1 MHIETPGERSSE
13 LVAALADVWERSVR
27 ATHDFLAED
36 DIVGLRPEAESGIAG
51 VERLTVAYDG
61 GAPCGFAGSQD
72 GKLEMLFVAPEARGR
87 GVGRALLAHA
97 VEHAGVRTLD
107 VNEQNPQAVGFY
119 EHEGFVVAGRSPV
132 HHRNHGRDGRQAG
145 RQRGQQRP
153 EQLGAGERQDE
164 PELHE
169 GGARRQERPAHGGP
183 SELGPAPG
191 LLPHGGGGGG
201 GGDEAAGEPGEQQA
215 ALRAD
220 HPRCDVAGPADA
232 GEGHHQ
238 EPDV

>member
-119 EHEGFVVAGRSPV
+119 EHEGFVVAGRS
-132 HHRNHGRDGRQAG
+132 RSSRAG
-145 RQRGQQRP
+145 IRRSLRALCCILP
-153 EQLGAGERQDE
+153 
-164 PELHE
+164 
-169 GGARRQERPAHGGP
+169 GGGFSSSPARR
-183 SELGPAPG
+183 SL
-191 LLPHGGGGGG
+191 
-201 GGDEAAGEPGEQQA
+201 AAGGTARASPASWAPPCWASRERRCSWRASRACCPPDRSPSSSA
-215 ALRAD
+215 AWPPAAS
-220 HPRCDVAGPADA
+220 RCTPCC
-232 GEGHHQ
+232 
-238 EPDV
+238 

>member
-13 LVAALADVWERSVR
+13 LVAALVDVWERSVR

-61 GAPCGFAGSQD
+61 GAP
-72 GKLEMLFVAPEARGR
+72 EARGR

-97 VEHAGVRTLD
+97 VEHARVRTLD

-132 HHRNHGRDGRQAG
+132 DDAG
-145 RQRGQQRP
+145 RP
-153 EQLGAGERQDE
+153 FPL
-164 PELHE
+164 LHM
-169 GGARRQERPAHGGP
+169 R
-183 SELGPAPG
+183 L
-191 LLPHGGGGGG
+191 
-201 GGDEAAGEPGEQQA
+201 
-215 ALRAD
+215 
-220 HPRCDVAGPADA
+220 V
-232 GEGHHQ
+232 
-238 EPDV
+238 

>member
-72 GKLEMLFVAPEARGR
+72 GKLEMLFVAP
-87 GVGRALLAHA
+87 LAHA
-97 VEHAGVRTLD
+97 VEHARVRTLD

-132 HHRNHGRDGRQAG
+132 DDAG
-145 RQRGQQRP
+145 RP
-153 EQLGAGERQDE
+153 FPL
-164 PELHE
+164 LHM
-169 GGARRQERPAHGGP
+169 R
-183 SELGPAPG
+183 L
-191 LLPHGGGGGG
+191 
-201 GGDEAAGEPGEQQA
+201 
-215 ALRAD
+215 
-220 HPRCDVAGPADA
+220 V
-232 GEGHHQ
+232 
-238 EPDV
+238 

>member
-13 LVAALADVWERSVR
+13 LVAALVDVWERSVR

-61 GAPCGFAGSQD
+61 GAPCGFA
-72 GKLEMLFVAPEARGR
+72 EARGR

-97 VEHAGVRTLD
+97 VEHARVRTLD

-132 HHRNHGRDGRQAG
+132 DDAG
-145 RQRGQQRP
+145 RP
-153 EQLGAGERQDE
+153 FPL
-164 PELHE
+164 LHM
-169 GGARRQERPAHGGP
+169 R
-183 SELGPAPG
+183 L
-191 LLPHGGGGGG
+191 
-201 GGDEAAGEPGEQQA
+201 
-215 ALRAD
+215 
-220 HPRCDVAGPADA
+220 V
-232 GEGHHQ
+232 
-238 EPDV
+238 

>member
-13 LVAALADVWERSVR
+13 LVAALVDVWERSVR

-97 VEHAGVRTLD
+97 VEHAR
-107 VNEQNPQAVGFY
+107 

-132 HHRNHGRDGRQAG
+132 DDAG
-145 RQRGQQRP
+145 RP
-153 EQLGAGERQDE
+153 FPL
-164 PELHE
+164 LHM
-169 GGARRQERPAHGGP
+169 R
-183 SELGPAPG
+183 L
-191 LLPHGGGGGG
+191 
-201 GGDEAAGEPGEQQA
+201 
-215 ALRAD
+215 
-220 HPRCDVAGPADA
+220 V
-232 GEGHHQ
+232 
-238 EPDV
+238 

>member
-97 VEHAGVRTLD
+97 VEHARVRTLD

-119 EHEGFVVAGRSPV
+119 EHEGFVVAGRSP
-132 HHRNHGRDGRQAG
+132 AIA
-145 RQRGQQRP
+145 
-153 EQLGAGERQDE
+153 LGALAVAVLLTSLACYLLYYRLK
-164 PELHE
+164 PRRAYVA
-169 GGARRQERPAHGGP
+169 GAVPLA
-183 SELGPAPG
+183 AVG
-191 LLPHGGGGGG
+191 LF
-201 GGDEAAGEPGEQQA
+201 AAAMAVVA
-215 ALRAD
+215 ALIR
-220 HPRCDVAGPADA
+220 
-232 GEGHHQ
+232 
-238 EPDV
+238 

>member
-72 GKLEMLFVAPEARGR
+72 GKLEMLFVAPEVRGR

-132 HHRNHGRDGRQAG
+132 DDAG
-145 RQRGQQRP
+145 RPFPLLHMRRACDD
-153 EQLGAGERQDE
+153 EEGER
-164 PELHE
+164 
-169 GGARRQERPAHGGP
+169 
-183 SELGPAPG
+183 S
-191 LLPHGGGGGG
+191 
-201 GGDEAAGEPGEQQA
+201 
-215 ALRAD
+215 
-220 HPRCDVAGPADA
+220 
-232 GEGHHQ
+232 
-238 EPDV
+238 